1 MALETTILAL
11 PLIEANQAQK
21 HIPHNE
27 ALRLLDVVVQ
37 LAVASRTLTTPPP
50 SPSLGARY
58 IVAAGASGAWA
69 GQSGKIAFF
78 SENGWEFVTPLT
90 GWYAYIA
97 AEAQLA
103 IFNGTGWEVP
113 SGSGGPS
120 NPPMLGINAVPDATN
135 RLSVSAPATLFSH
148 EGAGHQLKVNKA
160 LAGDN
165 ACLLFQTGFSGRAEL
180 GTMGGDDFTLK
191 VSPTGSG
198 FTEALR
204 VSSATGAVSLPE
216 GATIQ
221 GLTLQDGADPSKE
234 AQFSLA
240 GLSPSSL
247 RSYTLPDASGE
258 VALLSGAQDFTGAK
272 SFSGG
277 LSCSGAAVF
286 SGAVTLSGAVTFAV
300 TAADLGTATGSAT
313 YTLGGGATL
322 AGETKTLGLGTG
334 GLSGS
339 TTSVTIGSSV
349 AGALGS
355 LTIHSPSVTFSA
367 LVSDVAMSS
376 SKLTVQRIGIG
387 TAASPSHALA
397 LSGATSQ
404 LTHDGAGHKLLI
416 SKIASAETA
425 AVQFQSGGSGRA
437 EMGLLGSNDFTI
449 ALSSDGSSYQTA
461 LTATPDGAVTLHK
474 PVLMAAQS
482 ADPASPATGTFW
494 WNSTSGQ
501 LKLRG
506 PSVTRVLDA
515 QMDVPFLVPPTNE
528 YVLTTNG
535 AGGAAASTLAG
546 AANRFDLYPY
556 LPRADLTLNQLVVNC
571 TTAVASAQGKL
582 VLYSADALGRPDAL
596 ILETA
601 VLDLG
606 TTGAKVATVSLSL
619 QQGLTYWIGI
629 RHSSTATLSA
639 WAATATPDING
650 GTAIS
655 TSARKVLR
663 RTLTFATAAPS
674 SWGFLSSE
682 INPGPATAIWMRMA

>member
-37 LAVASRTLTTPPP
+37 LAVASRTLTTPPG
-50 SPSLGARY
+50 SPTLGARY

-69 GQSGKIAFF
+69 GQASKIAFY

-97 AEAQLA
+97 AEGQLA

-120 NPPMLGINAVPDATN
+120 NPPQLGINAVPDATN

-160 LAGDN
+160 LTTDN
-165 ACLLFQTGFSGRAEL
+165 ASLLFQTGFSGRAEL

-240 GLSPSSL
+240 GLSPSTL
-247 RSYTLPDASGE
+247 RSYSLPNASGE
-258 VALLSGAQDFTGAK
+258 IALLPGAQDFTGAK

-277 LSCSGAAVF
+277 LSSSGAATF
-286 SGAVTLSGAVTFAV
+286 SGAVTLSG
-300 TAADLGTATGSAT
+300 TAADLGTASGSAT
-313 YTLGGGATL
+313 YTLGSGATL
-322 AGETKTLGLGTG
+322 SGATKTVNIATG
-334 GLSGS
+334 GLAGS
-339 TTSVTIGSSV
+339 TSQVVIGSAE

-367 LVSDVAMSS
+367 QVSDVVMSS
-376 SKLTVQRIGIG
+376 TKLTVERIGIG
-387 TAASPSHALA
+387 TSASPSHVLA
-397 LSGATSQ
+397 LNGATSQ
-404 LTHDGAGHKLLI
+404 LMHNGAGHKLFI
-416 SKIASAETA
+416 GKIAPAETA
-425 AVQFQSGGSGRA
+425 AVQFQSGTTGRA
-437 EMGLLGSNDFTI
+437 EIGLLGSNDFGI
-449 ALSSDGSSYQTA
+449 ATSSDGSSYQNA
-461 LTATPDGAVTLHK
+461 LTAAPDGGVTLHK
-474 PVLMAAQS
+474 PVLMGAQS
-482 ADPASPATGTFW
+482 TDPASPAAGTLW

-506 PSVTRVLDA
+506 PSANRVLDA
-515 QMDVPFLVPPTNE
+515 QMDVPFLVPPTND

-546 AANRFDLYPY
+546 AANRFEIYPY
-556 LPRADLTLNQLVVNC
+556 LPRADLTLNQVVVNC
-571 TTAVASAQGKL
+571 TTAVASAQGK
-582 VLYSADALGRPDAL
+582 VVVYSSDALGRPDAL
-596 ILETA
+596 LLESG

-619 QQGLTYWIGI
+619 QQGLTYWVGI
-629 RHSSTATLSA
+629 RHSATATLSA
-639 WAATATPDING
+639 WATTATPDING

-655 TSARKVLR
+655 TSARKTLR

-674 SWGFLSSE
+674 AWGFLSSE
-682 INPGPATAIWMRMA
+682 INPGPATAIWLRMA